1 MNELEAIVQRMI
13 DAGESESNIAAVIQE
28 YSKTEEAGKIQ
39 PQVTGAP
46 VEETAAP
53 DMVSNLEPPS
63 LDLQEQKTAEQKKV
77 VKGFL
82 RTAAPFGANLLA
94 ETDFT
99 RSLASFAL
107 RTTAGVVDAFERTI
121 LPAAEGATNP
131 IRLAAYLSAEKEERD
146 MMIKEAGTGVDMS
159 SITELA
165 DFIDSAKPVYTDEE
179 GNQLRATD
187 LMQRGEFG
195 RAVEVMA
202 GELTSAAPSLAVSYL
217 MPGIGSAI
225 LGVSTYGNEFENA
238 LKNRPEETAEKLYT
252 ASGLKGLSEWGFEY
266 IGGKAFRALY
276 GLKNANAPAESL
288 KDYAGKY
295 LNQVMLTFG
304 ANFAQEGL
312 TEAATRIAQ
321 EYTDQLVYGDEKNLK
336 EVSKQA
342 FNDFLIGGLLGGP
355 VAGVT
360 RGIQLKQ
367 TKENKEEVYLYASPE
382 TKQKEILQARERAA
396 KAAEDFN
403 NAPEP
408 LKTQYKEYKDEADKT
423 KKDLENRLYERFD
436 NLDRSELI
444 NYANNLK
451 AGVAQQRIAQSSQDP
466 EIKQKAREKARKAY
480 EENEKLIGDLN
491 FYDAK
496 VEEAF
501 GLRKARLEEQEKQ
514 LRKTTGLQKDDLKIK
529 KLSAAEFEKVQ
540 TPEGLANKK
549 ASGMFLDT
557 DGTIYLNKDVIP
569 TVRDTNVLGHELLH
583 YIMSRQFKVD
593 DASMEPLITSFKDYL
608 KENQPEALKRIE
620 DRLEGAYKGNAPLE
634 EYLNVFSDLVK
645 NKGIASLK
653 GIDKIK
659 NEVNNTLQLLG
670 FQSARLDTG
679 EDVFNFIKNYTKNVN
694 SDNMFIAKRALE
706 VKLRSDVLKQTAEEF
721 SRVAEPKFS
730 LDTKLDLNWEIITD
744 TENNINTA
752 LVPFKN
758 RGAEYEIEIFKNK
771 NFDYGPFE
779 NNYGIPQ
786 ETIINDPKSL
796 RLIFQ
801 EKIELEDGEI
811 KEVWDITGKG
821 KTGAVNPYEV
831 FSIVANGTLDFIK
844 KYDVNSI
851 TFTAKEATR
860 IGLYKVM
867 AKRFAK
873 NLGWAVYQFDT
884 AGSGTAFIVYNA
896 EEIFKNTNI
905 TPKEIQEIKQTG
917 VILSETP
924 ENVVRY
930 SITPEQN
937 ENLKNIHT
945 RGSGKILRS
954 PIANDVIKRVAKA
967 ITKKYYDPIA
977 ADAKRNVDR
986 EEYELSA
993 ITELSLIA
1001 TDWDPTKK
1009 GKTGDVQDF
1018 GKFLANRGFLRLS
1031 NLATR
1036 LGVESTE
1043 AFGGQGIMEN
1053 VETSREVQE
1062 ETEEQIIEITPVE
1075 KLEEKPTLSETLDL
1089 DVNIGDKSFKEQ
1101 LTGILT
1107 KAVKLGVLQYNKEIS
1122 ENRTVTP
1129 FVASIKQYVA
1139 ENLRVVTKQYINSY
1153 PGGYEAF
1160 LKDNKKVILLN
1171 FTTTYLSKHPLFKK
1185 GIEKSIGGTM
1195 GTDNTGKKVFEPNW
1209 TLPQEVIKNKFDWVD
1224 AKGNKAKIDRDNAGV
1239 RGLTSGPEIMRRN
1252 PKINSVISDNE
1263 FVDYHFQDG
1272 ALRKKKKQNPEDA
1285 LAMQLASEIGFE
1297 ILKDD
1302 FKNVGPISA
1311 EFSEIAE
1318 IRGSIVGAMEAEQIA
1333 KDMDRGLVKYSISQ
1347 VHAEEI
1353 VNKNLGNEIFQS
1365 YKNGTLIEDLQPLLN
1380 IPKERA
1386 EEYSNAFIDLLDK
1399 YIIPEALNRDISPVK
1414 LLNNNIFSSYSA
1426 NDGVFLL
1433 SKEFIKFR
1441 DAKNKPSEEAKKFTK
1456 SFVNEALNAINNLE
1470 TKEAKIEFIDNLII
1484 YDAKTFTKAKTKY
1497 LTTNSELFNSIIL
1510 PLIKAGKIADMYKP
1524 SANNGPIRKKYSDGK
1539 FRKINRPSEYDLS
1552 STTLQLK
1559 IANDPVKFNSFA
1571 LQAKNHFLNVWDF
1584 IKKSNNIELANAYL
1598 TLSLD
1603 SESSALR
1610 TAAWL
1615 KYSDKNAEQKQNSL
1629 NEKIAKEGRPKTKN
1643 DKALVWEHMT
1653 PASHVARAMI
1663 SNFIN
1668 ENFVSNEELNNILN
1682 NYYVAIIDINLD
1694 KKIASSGLLKSMGK
1708 AYNEFGLTPE
1718 ETRYKEAP
1726 GSDWKIDDYNEFNS
1740 AGVKVRYSLTEA
1752 DINRMNA
1759 MISETGKVSV
1769 NEVSEVTATRL
1780 GATKGKFRFFIPP
1793 SADDFVG
1800 LMYYTLRKGKQ
1811 GNEDLQFIKE
1821 KLLDPF
1827 TKGQAAF
1834 DSYKLNTLNQFRAFK
1849 KFIRKVP
1856 KAKLSAKNNLGF
1868 TNEEAVRI
1876 YIWDKKGVD
1885 IPGISK
1891 TEISSLV
1898 KLVNGNKDL
1907 LAFANNINTLL
1918 SAQGGYPDP
1927 QQNWFGGS
1935 ITIDVLEH
1943 INEISRKEFFAE
1955 FREASNEMFGKLNNR
1970 GEISGPI
1977 ANKLRAAYG
1986 DNYVEAL
1993 SDVLYRMQNGRG
2005 REFGKNKLANQF
2017 NNWINNSVGAVMFL
2031 NARSALLQQ
2040 VSLVN
2045 FINLSDN
2052 NPIKFA
2058 EAIANPKQYWADYLE
2073 LINSDYLVQRRSGI
2087 KIDVNQDELAKA
2099 AESGRNPF
2107 QSVISLILKKGFVLT
2122 TWGDSNAIATGGAAF
2137 YRNRINTYLNDG
2149 LSETK
2154 AKEKA
2159 FNDFRELAEESQQS
2173 SRPDRISQQQASTL
2187 GRIILAWANTPMQYA
2202 RITKKAALDLLNNR
2216 GDWKTNMSKLIYY
2229 GAVQNLMFSYLQAGL
2244 FSMIFDGEDDE
2255 EEDMKKYAFTFN
2267 SMADGFLRG
2276 LGFGG
2281 AIAATTKNMV
2291 LEAIDQSKGR
2301 GNYDEVVWEA
2311 LKLSPPLASKISKAR
2326 AVGRTFGWKQE
2337 REKVFTEG
2345 FSLDNPAFEA
2355 VGKAVSATTNIPL
2368 DRVVRK
2374 LDNISY
2380 PMRHDIEFWQAAAL
2394 YLGWG
2399 QWELG
2404 LKDVEKRKKEKEKL
2418 KIKDKKYVL

>member
-28 YSKTEEAGKIQ
+28 YSKREEAGKIQ

-63 LDLQEQKTAEQKKV
+63 LDLQEQKTAEQKEV

-82 RTAAPFGANLLA
+82 RTAASGAPFGANLLA

-159 SITELA
+159 PITELA

-225 LGVSTYGNEFENA
+225 LGISTYGNEFENA

-266 IGGKAFRALY
+266 IGGKAFRALS

-288 KDYAGKY
+288 KDYASKY

-312 TEAATRIAQ
+312 TEAATTVAQ

-367 TKENKEEVYLYASPE
+367 TKENKEEVYLYAAPK
-382 TKQKEILQARERAA
+382 TKQEEILQARERAA
-396 KAAEDFN
+396 KATEDFN

-451 AGVAQQRIAQSSQDP
+451 IGVAQQRIAQSSQDP

-496 VEEAF
+496 LEEAL
-501 GLRKARLEEQEKQ
+501 GLRKARLEEQQKQ

-529 KLSAAEFEKVQ
+529 KLSAAEFEKIQ
-540 TPEGLANKK
+540 TPEGLANKG
-549 ASGMFLDT
+549 ASGMFLDA

-569 TVRDTNVLGHELLH
+569 TIKDTNVLGHELLH

-679 EDVFNFIKNYTKNVN
+679 EDVFNFIRNYTKNVN

-706 VKLRSDVLKQTAEEF
+706 VKLRSDVLKQTAQTESVKYSLTEE
-721 SRVAEPKFS
+721 
-730 LDTKLDLNWEIITD
+730 
-744 TENNINTA
+744 ENNK
-752 LVPFKN
+752 LK
-758 RGAEYEIEIFKNK
+758 
-771 NFDYGPFE
+771 
-779 NNYGIPQ
+779 
-786 ETIINDPKSL
+786 
-796 RLIFQ
+796 
-801 EKIELEDGEI
+801 
-811 KEVWDITGKG
+811 
-821 KTGAVNPYEV
+821 EV
-831 FSIVANGTLDFIK
+831 FSERKEKILS
-844 KYDVNSI
+844 NSI
-851 TFTAKEATR
+851 AS
-860 IGLYKVM
+860 KV
-867 AKRFAK
+867 
-873 NLGWAVYQFDT
+873 
-884 AGSGTAFIVYNA
+884 
-896 EEIFKNTNI
+896 
-905 TPKEIQEIKQTG
+905 IQK
-917 VILSETP
+917 
-924 ENVVRY
+924 
-930 SITPEQN
+930 
-937 ENLKNIHT
+937 
-945 RGSGKILRS
+945 
-954 PIANDVIKRVAKA
+954 VAKA

-977 ADAKRNVDR
+977 ADAKRGVTRD
-986 EEYELSA
+986 EYEISA
-993 ITELSLIA
+993 ISDLSLIA
-1001 TDWDPTKK
+1001 LEWDPAK
-1009 GKTGDVQDF
+1009 QDF

-1036 LGVESTE
+1036 LGIESTE
-1043 AFGGQGIMEN
+1043 AFGGVGIMEN
-1053 VETSREVQE
+1053 VETSKEVQE
-1062 ETEEQIIEITPVE
+1062 ETEEQVIEITPIEDKVE
-1075 KLEEKPTLSETLDL
+1075 RPTLLESLDL
-1089 DVNIGDKSFKEQ
+1089 GLKIENKEYKEY
-1101 LTGILT
+1101 LNGVLT
-1107 KAVKLGVLQYNKEIS
+1107 KAVKLGVSKYNEEIS
-1122 ENRTVTP
+1122 ANRTVTP
-1129 FVASIKQYVA
+1129 FVGFIKQYIS
-1139 ENLRVVTKQYINSY
+1139 EELRKTTKQFINAY
-1153 PGGYEAF
+1153 PGGYESF

-1171 FTTTYLSKHPLFKK
+1171 FTTTYLSKHPLFRK

-1209 TLPQEVIKNKFDWVD
+1209 TLPQEVTKNKFDWVD

-1239 RGLTSGPEIMRRN
+1239 RGLTSGPEIMRRS
-1252 PKINSVISDNE
+1252 PKINSVITDNE
-1263 FVDYHFQDG
+1263 FIDYHFQDG

-1285 LAMQLASEIGFE
+1285 LAMQLASELGFE
-1297 ILKDD
+1297 LLKND
-1302 FKNVGPISA
+1302 FSSNGPLS
-1311 EFSEIAE
+1311 EQFGEIAE
-1318 IRGSIVGAMEAEQIA
+1318 LKGQVVGQIELEQIA
-1333 KDMDRGLVKYSISQ
+1333 KDMDRGTVKYSIAPAHIEIIVENNLYGDLFDAWKAGELKERLQETLSIPEPLAANY
-1347 VHAEEI
+1347 AEAFSDLLEKRL
-1353 VNKNLGNEIFQS
+1353 VNV
-1365 YKNGTLIEDLQPLLN
+1365 YEDLPEKDIKN
-1380 IPKERA
+1380 IGEK
-1386 EEYSNAFIDLLDK
+1386 
-1399 YIIPEALNRDISPVK
+1399 II
-1414 LLNNNIFSSYSA
+1414 NNSLYNSLSSI
-1426 NDGVFLL
+1426 DGVFLL
-1433 SKEFIKFR
+1433 SRKFINFR
-1441 DAKNKPSEEAKKFTK
+1441 NAKNKPSEEAKKFTK
-1456 SFVNEALNAINNLE
+1456 SFVDEASNAINNLE

-1484 YDAKTFTKAKTKY
+1484 YDAKTFTKGEAKNKY
-1497 LTTNSELFNSIIL
+1497 LTTNSELFNSIIS
-1510 PLIKAGKIADMYKP
+1510 PLIKAGKIADMYKAP
-1524 SANNGPIRKKYSDGK
+1524 VGNGPIRKKYSDGK
-1539 FRKINRPSEYDLS
+1539 FRRINRPSEYDLS

-1571 LQAKNHFLNVWDF
+1571 LQAKSHLLNVWDF

-1598 TLSLD
+1598 TLSLA

-1615 KYSDKNAEQKQNSL
+1615 KYSDKNAEQKQNAL
-1629 NEKIAKEGRPKTKN
+1629 NEKIAKEGRLKTKK
-1643 DKALVWEHMT
+1643 DEVLRWEHMT
-1653 PASHVARAMI
+1653 PSSHVARAMI

-1668 ENFVSNEELNNILN
+1668 ENFVSNEELNNILD
-1682 NYYVAIIDINLD
+1682 NYYAAIIDINLD
-1694 KKIASSGLLKSMGK
+1694 KKITSNGLSRWMGR

-1718 ETRYKEAP
+1718 ETRYKEAL
-1726 GSDWKIDDYNEFNS
+1726 GNDWKIDDYNQFNS
-1740 AGVKVRYSLTEA
+1740 AGVKVRYSLAEA
-1752 DINRMNA
+1752 DIDRMNA

-1769 NEVSEVTATRL
+1769 NEISEVTATRL

-1800 LMYYTLRKGKQ
+1800 LMYYTLREGKQ
-1811 GNEDLQFIKE
+1811 GDEDLQFIKE

-1834 DSYKLNTLNQFRAFK
+1834 DSYKLSTLNQFRAFK
-1849 KFIRKVP
+1849 KYIRKVT
-1856 KAKLSAKNNLGF
+1856 KAKLSSKNDLGF
-1868 TNEEAVRI
+1868 TNEEAVRV

-1891 TEISSLV
+1891 TEISNLV

-1907 LAFANNINTLL
+1907 LAFANNITTLL

-1955 FREASNEMFGKLNNR
+1955 FREATDQLFGKLNNR

-2005 REFGKNKLANQF
+2005 REFGKNKLMNQF

-2045 FINLSDN
+2045 FINLTDN

-2058 EAIANPKQYWADYLE
+2058 AAIANPKQYWADYLE

-2087 KIDVNQDELAKA
+2087 KIDVNQDELVKA
-2099 AESGRNPF
+2099 AESGRNPV

-2137 YRNRINTYLNDG
+2137 YRNRINTYLNNG
-2149 LSETK
+2149 LSETE

-2202 RITKKAALDLLNNR
+2202 RITKKAALDLINNR

-2291 LEAIDQSKGR
+2291 LEAIDQAKGR

-2311 LKLSPPLASKISKAR
+2311 LKLSPPLGSKISKAR

-2374 LDNISY
+2374 LDNITY
-2380 PMRHDIEFWQAAAL
+2380 PMRHDVEFWQAAAL

-2418 KIKDKKYVL
+2418 KIKDKKYIL